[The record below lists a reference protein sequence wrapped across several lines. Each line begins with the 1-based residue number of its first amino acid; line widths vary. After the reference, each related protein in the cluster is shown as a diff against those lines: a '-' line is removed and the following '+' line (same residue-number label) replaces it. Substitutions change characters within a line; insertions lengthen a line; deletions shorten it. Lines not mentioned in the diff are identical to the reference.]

1 MPIREPQDSHSDQF
15 KRYPRREDVDKAN
28 EARLRRLATDSNRYA
43 AKDNGA
49 TNDTQKRLLDNLMAP
64 AILDLRVDAQ
74 VMLIKNHD
82 ETLVNGSLGRVLRF
96 VDPAIYS
103 TIHDKEATTGESGV
117 LGASILTTG
126 VGSAGRKT
134 ASSVAA
140 AVVSKPYPVVE
151 FILPRGGKRRVLVM
165 PEVWKVDEL
174 NGKSET
180 SRSQV
185 RAALHSKELE
195 AYSSVSFH

>member
-1 MPIREPQDSHSDQF
+1 MDR
-15 KRYPRREDVDKAN
+15 AN
-28 EARLRRLATDSNRYA
+28 EARLRRLDTQAERFT
-43 AKDNGA
+43 AKDNGV
-49 TNDTQKRLLDNLMAP
+49 TNDTQKRLLDNMMAP

-103 TIHDKEATTGESGV
+103 TTHDKEATTGESGF

-126 VGSAGRKT
+126 VGTARSKT
-134 ASSVAA
+134 PNQVAA
-140 AVVSKPYPVVE
+140 AVASKPYPVVE

-165 PEVWKVDEL
+165 PEVWKVDEV

-185 RAALHSKELE
+185 CSN
-195 AYSSVSFH
+195 